1 MFEPGVSLGN
11 ILTILTFIVGGM
23 AFVYSLRADTRVQ
36 EAKFMMLTDQ
46 MIEVKIDVKKLS
58 EVLVQLATHGGR
70 ITSVEERL
78 LSQGR
83 RLDENIAR
91 VNRFIDKEIERSN
104 RDAWEQDKA

>member
-1 MFEPGVSLGN
+1 MFEATISLGN
-11 ILTILTFIVGGM
+11 ILTMIAFLATGM
-23 AFVYSLRADTRVQ
+23 GVIYSLKGDNRVQ
-36 EAKFMMLTDQ
+36 EQKFLMFAEQ
-46 MIEVKIDVKKLS
+46 MTEIKFEVKKLS
-58 EVLVQLATHGGR
+58 DILVQLATQAGR

-104 RDAWEQDKA
+104 REAWEQDKA